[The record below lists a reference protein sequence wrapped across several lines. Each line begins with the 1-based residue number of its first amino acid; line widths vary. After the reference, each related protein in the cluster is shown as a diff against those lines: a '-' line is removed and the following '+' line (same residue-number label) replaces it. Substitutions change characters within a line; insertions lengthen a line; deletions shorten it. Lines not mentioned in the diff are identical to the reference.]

1 MIIPILILRFYNRPS
16 TLSTYL
22 QHCVILQLMH
32 DLQQLADHWPLPKKV
47 LTNYASFPAGE
58 NYNFVNLNYKLQ
70 AALGYAPQKALTCL
84 SSKINNIYNRF

>member
-1 MIIPILILRFYNRPS
+1 
-16 TLSTYL
+16 
-22 QHCVILQLMH
+22 MH